1 MKKSSTGKLKPEQ
14 LCKLL
19 LAAQVFRRRFFRD
32 DERFDPVR
40 VIEHCLPLLYPT
52 LVVDIVES
60 LEVDGYPADAAVT
73 YDDGVLLE
81 ITQTTYQQANLCIS
95 DELFSPKTLRHA
107 PAVFTL
113 AHEIAH
119 LLLHTAKFQ
128 RKLKQLARGVPG
140 SGTSFQTNPKEEQ
153 EANVFAGGLLIPIDM
168 VSVDAEAWMLQ
179 FKYRTSREVAQRII
193 AQKKL
198 ILET

>member
-1 MKKSSTGKLKPEQ
+1 MKKSLTGKLKPEQ
-14 LCKLL
+14 LCNLL
-19 LAAQVFRRRFFRD
+19 LAAQVFRRRFFKD

-52 LVVDIVES
+52 LVVDIVDS

-81 ITQTTYQQANLCIS
+81 ITQTTYQQANLCIN
-95 DELFSPKTLRHA
+95 DELFSPKTLQHA

-119 LLLHTAKFQ
+119 LLLHTTKFQ
-128 RKLKQLARGVPG
+128 RKLKQLARGAPG

-168 VSVDAEAWMLQ
+168 VSVDADSWILH
-179 FKYRTSREVAQRII
+179 FNYRTTRNVARRII
-193 AQKKL
+193 AQKRL